1 MANAFSYYNDP
12 ETSETERFCLMFD
25 QFFDCLN
32 TRSFTEGRR
41 RRKPDLLPYRTSR
54 DTRFE
59 VYLCP
64 STLCFTKQFTLQWL
78 NDVFLKYL
86 EDWSKEV
93 AQRENFT
100 AAQKQKMMLSQVTLK
115 GLFIT
120 GTGGIL
126 DVN

>member
-1 MANAFSYYNDP
+1 MPFLITTTLKHLKLRGFVSCLTSFLIASIHVHSLRDAGDENQICYP
-12 ETSETERFCLMFD
+12 TEHQETLVLRYTCALQLFVLQSNSL
-25 QFFDCLN
+25 
-32 TRSFTEGRR
+32 
-41 RRKPDLLPYRTSR
+41 
-54 DTRFE
+54 
-59 VYLCP
+59 
-64 STLCFTKQFTLQWL
+64 LQWL